1 MAFNAATWRPE
12 VANKSDIF
20 NNAQGIEVS
29 NIPSGLTNGISPLGG
44 SSTHRFG
51 GSQVASR
58 PPSRRLK
65 RLPYRKGVS
74 FPVEIFDLILGEV
87 NLGRDRLVTLRSL
100 AVVSETLL
108 SICRRLLFRDIKIA
122 FAPDESLV
130 EYNSIL
136 KPFIE
141 FTTFLI
147 SRPEILG
154 AVRKLVLFNAWGG
167 KKLRTPYPAY
177 TMASANLLKV
187 ISRLKCLKSLE
198 LSSNPVVPLNWPYF
212 DSSIKKAIADAL
224 QQTPCMH
231 MSLANVQG
239 ICENDISFILMFC
252 KNLELNACTLLP
264 RSETLSHF
272 CAPSIPT
279 NRSLKVSDR
288 LDINKVASFPRGLL
302 VGLSSLILVPGT
314 GQLESFLE
322 ISRAARHTL
331 LDLEWRLGYCMNGKS
346 F

>member
-65 RLPYRKGVS
+65 RLPYRI
-74 FPVEIFDLILGEV
+74 PVEIFDLILGEV

-264 RSETLSHF
+264 RSETLSHL